1 MTSCKLIIK
10 NVRKNIR
17 DYLIYFLTLMISVS
31 VFYAFNSISD
41 QPAFSEMGMT
51 KTLLYD
57 QLGILLSTL
66 TVLIAVVLAFLI
78 IYANQFLL
86 KRSKKE
92 LGLYMVLGMKK
103 GRISRIFA
111 GETFCVGV
119 IALVTG
125 LCLGVALSQGISLV
139 ALKLFA
145 IELSKFRLVFSMGAF
160 QKTVLCFAVIFLLV
174 MTFNVWSVSSVQLID
189 LLTAGRK
196 NETSQ
201 NQSRL
206 LPVLLF
212 LVSLACI
219 LSSGVMFYRNGIL
232 PSRENRSFQAAGILI
247 VAGTFLFFYSLSTV
261 LVQVLRA
268 NSNVYLRGL
277 NTFLVRQVG
286 SKIRTNY
293 FIMTIVCG
301 LLTVTICA
309 VSVGVSTAL
318 AMNELSGSAT
328 PYDLNVLSNVSMDGD
343 SSILEYLASK
353 DADLS
358 GYAENMEQI
367 SIYEADFTYGS
378 LFEGQN
384 VELWPIDEGI
394 SDSSVSVLAV
404 SDFNRALKMQGKEPV
419 ALTENQYLLNCNY
432 KGTFQ
437 YVEEALESHA
447 DIVLAGIPLQRAS
460 DTVLEETYF
469 MTSVGNNDRGTLI
482 VPDAVVHSLTK
493 DVNVLLVLYRPDA
506 DSDAVLQKMIPIG
519 LDDTHGYRY
528 AEKNMMYDMFYGLNA
543 LISFLCC
550 YIGLIFL
557 LICAALL
564 ALKQLTETTDNIYRY
579 GLLQKL
585 GAKKEQINRALL
597 SQTAIFFA
605 APLAVA
611 GIFSAVLMGK
621 AMEIV
626 EDFMNI
632 HISTNLG
639 FTVVLFLVV
648 YGSYFLATY
657 LSCKRMVVE
666 HQNKRWRNKE
676 YAGKY

>member
-86 KRSKKE
+86 KRRKKE

-145 IELSKFRLVFSMGAF
+145 IELSKFQLVFSMGAF
-160 QKTVLCFAVIFLLV
+160 QKTALCFAVIFLLV

-201 NQSRL
+201 NRSRL

-232 PSRENRSFQAAGILI
+232 PSRENRSFQVAGILL

-261 LVQVLRA
+261 FVQILRA

-277 NTFLVRQVG
+277 NTFLVRQIG

-394 SDSSVSVLAV
+394 SDSGVSVLAV

-437 YVEEALESHA
+437 YVEKALESHA
-447 DIVLAGIPLQRAS
+447 DLVLAGIPLQRAS

-469 MTSVGNNDRGTLI
+469 MTSVGNNDRGSLI

-493 DVNVLLVLYRPDA
+493 DVNVLLVQYRPDA

-597 SQTAIFFA
+597 FQTAIFFA

-626 EDFMNI
+626 EEFMNI

-666 HQNKRWRNKE
+666 HQNKRME
-676 YAGKY
+676 E

>member
-17 DYLIYFLTLMISVS
+17 DYMIYFSTLMISVS

-86 KRSKKE
+86 KRRKKE

-103 GRISRIFA
+103 GRISRIFV

-145 IELSKFRLVFSMGAF
+145 IDMSKFQLVFSVGAF
-160 QKTVLCFAVIFLLV
+160 QKTAQCFAVIFLLV

-201 NQSRL
+201 NRSRL
-206 LPVLLF
+206 LAILLF
-212 LVSLACI
+212 FVSLACI
-219 LSSGVMFYRNGIL
+219 LSSGMMFYRNGIL
-232 PSRENRSFQAAGILI
+232 PSRENRSFQVAGILL

-261 LVQVLRA
+261 FVQVLRA
-268 NSNVYLRGL
+268 NSNVYLKGL

-394 SDSSVSVLAV
+394 SDSGVSVLAV
-404 SDFNRALKMQGKEPV
+404 SDFNRALAMQGKEPV

-437 YVEEALESHA
+437 YVEKALESHA
-447 DIVLAGIPLQRAS
+447 DLVLAGIPLQRAS

-493 DVNVLLVLYRPDA
+493 DVNVLLVQYRPDA

-621 AMEIV
+621 AMEIA
-626 EDFMNI
+626 EEFMNI

-657 LSCKRMVVE
+657 LSCKRMVIE
-666 HQNKRWRNKE
+666 HQNKRME
-676 YAGKY
+676 E

>member
-17 DYLIYFLTLMISVS
+17 DYQIYFLTLMISVS

-86 KRSKKE
+86 KRRKKE

-103 GRISRIFA
+103 GRISRIFV

-145 IELSKFRLVFSMGAF
+145 IDMSKFQLVFSVGAF
-160 QKTVLCFAVIFLLV
+160 QKTAQCFAVIFLLV

-201 NQSRL
+201 NRSRL
-206 LPVLLF
+206 LAILLF
-212 LVSLACI
+212 FVSLACI
-219 LSSGVMFYRNGIL
+219 LSSGMMFYRNGIL
-232 PSRENRSFQAAGILI
+232 PSRENRSFQVAGILL

-261 LVQVLRA
+261 FVQVLRA
-268 NSNVYLRGL
+268 NSNVYLKGL

-394 SDSSVSVLAV
+394 SDSGVSVLAV
-404 SDFNRALKMQGKEPV
+404 SDFNRALAMQGKEPV

-437 YVEEALESHA
+437 YVEKALESHA
-447 DIVLAGIPLQRAS
+447 DLVLAGIPLQRAS

-493 DVNVLLVLYRPDA
+493 DVNVLLVQYRPDA

-626 EDFMNI
+626 EEFMNI

-657 LSCKRMVVE
+657 LSCKRMVIE
-666 HQNKRWRNKE
+666 HQNKRME
-676 YAGKY
+676 E

>member
-1 MTSCKLIIK
+1 MTSCKLIMK
-10 NVRKNIR
+10 NVGKNIR

-41 QPAFSEMGMT
+41 QMAFSEMGMT

-86 KRSKKE
+86 KRRKKE
-92 LGLYMVLGMKK
+92 LGIYMVLGMKK

-111 GETFCVGV
+111 GETLCVGML
-119 IALVTG
+119 ALVTG
-125 LCLGVALSQGISLV
+125 LCLGFALSQGISLV

-145 IELSKFRLVFSMGAF
+145 IEISKFQLVFSVGAF
-160 QKTVLCFAVIFLLV
+160 RKTAFCFAVIFLLV
-174 MTFNVWSVSSVQLID
+174 MAFNVRSVSSVQLID

-201 NQSRL
+201 GRGRF

-212 LVSLACI
+212 FVSLACI
-219 LSSGVMFYRNGIL
+219 LSAGAMFYKNGIL
-232 PSRENRSFQAAGILI
+232 PSRENRSFQTAGILL
-247 VAGTFLFFYSLSTV
+247 VTGTFLFFYSLSTV
-261 LVQVLRA
+261 LVRILRA
-268 NSNVYLRGL
+268 NNSLYLKGL

-318 AMNELSGSAT
+318 AMNELSRSAT
-328 PYDLNVLSNVSMDGD
+328 PYDLNVLSDVSVDGD
-343 SSILEYLASK
+343 GSILEYLVSR

-358 GYAENMEQI
+358 VFEENMEQI

-378 LFEGQN
+378 LFAGQN
-384 VELWPIDEGI
+384 VKLWPIDEGI
-394 SDSSVSVLAV
+394 LDSGVSVLGV
-404 SDFNRALKMQGKEPV
+404 SDFNRALAMQGKEPV
-419 ALTENQYLLNCNY
+419 TLAEDQYLLNCNY

-437 YVEEALESHA
+437 YVEKALENHA
-447 DIVLAGIPLQRAS
+447 DLELAGISLQRAS

-469 MTSVGNNDRGTLI
+469 MTSVGNNDRGTMI
-482 VPDAVVHSLTK
+482 VPDVVAHSLTK
-493 DVNVLLVLYRPDA
+493 DVNVLLVQYRPDA
-506 DSDAVLQKMIPIG
+506 DSDEVLQKMIPIG

-543 LISFLCC
+543 LVSFLCC

-585 GAKKEQINRALL
+585 GAGKKQVGRTLL

-611 GIFSAVLMGK
+611 GIYSTVLMGK

-626 EDFMNI
+626 EEFMNI
-632 HISTNLG
+632 HISTNMI
-639 FTVVLFLVV
+639 FTVVIFLMV

-657 LSCKRMVVE
+657 LSCKRMVTE
-666 HQNKRWRNKE
+666 HQNKRME
-676 YAGKY
+676 E